1 MNTKRLVIVTV
12 VVALM
17 LVLGLVIVEA
27 GNGPGNG
34 SGDPGGNGQGAGSQD
49 GSQAGNQYGNGQ
61 PGDGLQNGAQAGN
74 QYGNGQPGAGLQN
87 GFQAGNQYGNGRG
100 AAYQNGP
107 QDANRYGF
115 LNLPPKS
122 ADELPQDIIDL
133 MIAGWTD
140 EQHAYAV
147 YGAVIDQFGAARPFT
162 NIQAGEAQHIAAWEN
177 LFDRYAIPLPAVPG
191 FDLPTV
197 TTLSEACAV
206 GADAETA
213 NAGLYDTMLAA
224 FEAYPDLQ
232 WVAQSLS
239 SASEFNHLP
248 AFEQCASR

>member
-1 MNTKRLVIVTV
+1 MNAKRMVIVTV
-12 VVALM
+12 VVVLM
-17 LVLGLVIVEA
+17 LALGLVIVEA

-34 SGDPGGNGQGAGSQD
+34 GDPGGNGQGTGNKNGAQVGNQY
-49 GSQAGNQYGNGQ
+49 GNGQQGAGNQYGNGQ
-61 PGDGLQNGAQAGN
+61 QGAAFQNGAQVGN
-74 QYGNGQPGAGLQN
+74 QYN
-87 GFQAGNQYGNGRG
+87 F
-100 AAYQNGP
+100 
-107 QDANRYGF
+107 RY
-115 LNLPPKS
+115 LPPQS
-122 ADELPQDIIDL
+122 ADELPQNIVDL

-147 YGAVIDQFGAARPFT
+147 YGAVIDQIGAVRPFT
-162 NIQAGEAQHIAAWEN
+162 NIQAGEAQHISAWKT
-177 LFDRYAIPLPAVPG
+177 LFDRYGITLPAVPS

-213 NAGLYDTMLAA
+213 NAGLYDRMLAA
-224 FEAYPDLQ
+224 FEDYPDLL

-239 SASEFNHLP
+239 DASEFNHLP